1 MGVRLIAESVVGS
14 TPGTAIRH
22 RYGRRR
28 PSSVSAESVHLALWV
43 LHGRHNMSRYGMTF
57 EGAIQSMKTL
67 RSPSRKNN
75 PDERSF
81 LARVKAK
88 NNANSCS
95 YGVPHTRETR
105 QRDKLLFECV
115 TAARKTKNGY
125 VARQSHRSRTPPP
138 MDSFS
143 PLFGMFSTLDQRPTS
158 AFAFFRSGFKYM

>member
-1 MGVRLIAESVVGS
+1 
-14 TPGTAIRH
+14 
-22 RYGRRR
+22 
-28 PSSVSAESVHLALWV
+28 
-43 LHGRHNMSRYGMTF
+43 MSRYGMTF

-88 NNANSCS
+88 NNVNSCS

-105 QRDKLLFECV
+105 QRDKLLCECV

-125 VARQSHRSRTPPP
+125 VARPSHRSRTPTP

-158 AFAFFRSGFKYM
+158 AIRILSQWI